1 MSSGPPPGIDINADI
16 KGSVISPVIALMI
29 LSAICVA
36 LRTVAKLTQGA
47 KLQLDDY
54 FLFAALVLAW
64 GTGIVTI
71 IACYKGIGKHI
82 WNPTVDLEEI
92 IKILW
97 AYEFIYSSVIPLTK
111 LSLILFYYRL
121 FHVSAFRNVLWFVL
135 FLVVGWWIAIFV
147 VCIVQCQP
155 YDYFW
160 KQYVDPTAT
169 GRCINIEHFFV
180 GNAAA
185 SVATDFMI
193 LLTPIPMVWG
203 LQMPIAQRMTVLGI
217 FFLGGFACVAG
228 LYRIFVELQMFKSID
243 LTWGMSQ
250 AFIWSS
256 VEPNIGIVCACLP
269 TFRPLMRRFI
279 PKWFSGSSYNKSG
292 SAAQYGTNFS
302 SKLRSQ
308 TGEFYALSDRNT
320 ANKNNSDDEMGL
332 TNTFQ
337 SDGHQPRASTGDSA
351 GAEDHNGIMVKHEIN
366 WSSTAAL
373 HQ

>member
-1 MSSGPPPGIDINADI
+1 MSLGPPPGIDLNADI
-16 KGSVISPVIALMI
+16 KDSIISPVIALMV
-29 LSAICVA
+29 LSAVCVA
-36 LRTVAKLTQGA
+36 LRTVVKVDQDMKLRW
-47 KLQLDDY
+47 DDY
-54 FLFAALVLAW
+54 FLFAALVMAW

-82 WNPTVDLEEI
+82 WNPTVELEEI

-97 AYEFIYSSVIPLTK
+97 AYEFLYGSVIPLTK

-121 FHVSAFRNVLWFVL
+121 FPIPAFRKILWFIL
-135 FLVVGWWIAIFV
+135 FLVIGWWVAIFIV
-147 VCIVQCQP
+147 VIVQCQP
-155 YDYFW
+155 YSYFW

-169 GRCINIEHFFV
+169 GQCINIKQFFV

-193 LLTPIPMVWG
+193 LLTPIPIVWG

-228 LYRIFVELQMFKSID
+228 LYRIFVELWMFKSID

-279 PKWFSGSSYNKSG
+279 PQWFSSSVDKSG
-292 SAAQYGTNFS
+292 SGAQYGTGFS
-302 SKLRSQ
+302 SRLRSQ
-308 TGEFYALSDRNT
+308 TGEFYELSDRNT
-320 ANKNNSDDEMGL
+320 ANKDNSDNEMGL

-337 SDGHQPRASTGDSA
+337 SDRHQPRASTGD
-351 GAEDHNGIMVKHEIN
+351 GAEEDHNGIMVKHEIN
-366 WSSTAAL
+366 WSSTTAL
-373 HQ
+373 HE